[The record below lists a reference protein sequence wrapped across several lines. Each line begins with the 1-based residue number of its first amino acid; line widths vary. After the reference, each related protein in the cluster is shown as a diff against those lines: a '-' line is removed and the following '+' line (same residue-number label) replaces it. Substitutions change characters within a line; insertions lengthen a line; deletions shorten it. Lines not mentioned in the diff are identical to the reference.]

1 MPGFPFDTFIVLD
14 VPPHVEQHVREIRRR
29 YGSARQYLPVEV
41 TVAGS
46 SGVGIFDAEQDAAD
60 ALHRVAEIAAT
71 TAPFAMTL
79 GPVERFADS
88 DVFYWAI
95 REHAPLVALHERLR
109 DSGLRFTES
118 PFPFSPHLTV
128 DSFEEASEDFVREL
142 LALPVP
148 PGPFTVASLTVY
160 ALEGWIC
167 HTVARHPLGGK

>member
-1 MPGFPFDTFIVLD
+1 MAGFPFDTFVVLD
-14 VPPHVEQHVREIRRR
+14 MPPHVEHHVRDIRRR

-46 SGVGIFDAEQDAAD
+46 SGVGPFDPDQDAD
-60 ALHRVAEIAAT
+60 AALRRVAEVAAA
-71 TAPFAMTL
+71 TAPFSMTL
-79 GPVERFADS
+79 GPVERFPDS

-95 REHAPLVALHERLR
+95 RDPAPLVMLHGRLR
-109 DSGLRFTES
+109 DSGIRFTDS

-128 DSFEEASEDFVREL
+128 DAFEAASDDLVREL

-148 PGPFTVASLTVY
+148 AGPFPVSSLSVY

-167 HTVARHPLGGK
+167 HTVAHHPLSG